1 MQNSNDII
9 VSEGDNEFLRLVR
22 ENRERRY
29 ANDITK
35 TTKQDTSDIDSTRVN
50 NAQEQGDTGASKRSS
65 SRGNTNQREGRGEE
79 ASSEKESTASK
90 LRKKLQASVNQEDN
104 NTEDSGSKDSV
115 EAEKDD
121 NEESVEYTDTTLN
134 ENPLAGARS
143 TKEENFRNLR
153 NALKASNNRVSEL
166 ETELAA
172 RDEELK
178 KLDSVSELE
187 AKLAEAN
194 AKLEK
199 LQKYEDIMG
208 LYGTEGFKEEYYDK
222 VDNIKKDI
230 MSLANDYGIGEDVIN
245 QAIQITNQ
253 RQLNEFLGQYFD
265 VYSVQDIRKSV
276 KEIQGILSAREEAE
290 NNPVKTREYLLTNF
304 AKKKDAMDK
313 QSRENIKL
321 ASMSAWTEMSETYSN
336 PASGVDILQEKKG
349 NKEHN
354 DTRLGILNN
363 SSQEFGKLVAVLT
376 DNGLKSLPSN
386 VARALASRFQ
396 LGETAAYAIVQAE
409 SLKKEND
416 ELRAEL
422 KKFTNYSRPLG
433 SAGSSSAVTGK
444 TTGTTEL
451 KGRDLARYLYSS
463 AENKVKQIQ

>member
-29 ANDITK
+29 SNDTTK
-35 TTKQDTSDIDSTRVN
+35 TTKQDTSDIDSTRVD
-50 NAQEQGDTGASKRSS
+50 NAQGQGDTGASKRAS
-65 SRGNTNQREGRGEE
+65 SRGNTNQGRGEE
-79 ASSEKESTASK
+79 TSNEKESTASK
-90 LRKKLQASVNQEDN
+90 LRKKLQASVNQEGS
-104 NTEDSGSKDSV
+104 NTEDSGNKNSV
-115 EAEKDD
+115 EVEKDN
-121 NEESVEYTDTTLN
+121 NEESVDYTDITIN

-166 ETELAA
+166 ETEIAA
-172 RDEELK
+172 KEEELK
-178 KLDSVSELE
+178 KLESVSELE

-199 LQKYEDIMG
+199 LQKYEDIIG

-230 MSLANDYGIGEDVIN
+230 MSLANDYGVGEDVIN
-245 QAIQITNQ
+245 QAIGITNQ
-253 RQLNEFLGQYFD
+253 KQLNEFLGQYFD

-276 KEIQGILSAREEAE
+276 KEIQGILNAREEAE

-354 DTRLGILNN
+354 ETRLGILNN

-376 DNGLKSLPSN
+376 DNGLRSLPSN

-444 TTGTTEL
+444 ATATTEL

>member
-1 MQNSNDII
+1 MQNSDNII
-9 VSEGDNEFLRLVR
+9 LSEGENEFLRLVR

-29 ANDITK
+29 SNDTTN
-35 TTKQDTSDIDSTRVN
+35 TTKQNPSNINSIRAN
-50 NAQEQGDTGASKRSS
+50 NAQEQGDTGASEGLT
-65 SRGNTNQREGRGEE
+65 SRGDTDKRE
-79 ASSEKESTASK
+79 ASNEEENSVKK
-90 LRKKLQASVNQEDN
+90 IRRKVEQKQQEAVRS
-104 NTEDSGSKDSV
+104 TEDSSNKES
-115 EAEKDD
+115 ASS
-121 NEESVEYTDTTLN
+121 NEEEGNESVEYTDTTLN
-134 ENPLAGARS
+134 ENPLTGARS

-172 RDEELK
+172 REEDLK
-178 KLDSVSELE
+178 KLDSVSDLE

-194 AKLEK
+194 SKIEK
-199 LQKYEDIMG
+199 LQKYEDIIG

-222 VDNIKKDI
+222 VDNIKNDI
-230 MSLANDYGIGEDVIN
+230 MSLANDYGIGEDVID

-265 VYSVQDIRKSV
+265 VYSVQDIRKSI
-276 KEIQGILSAREEAE
+276 KEIQGILNAREEAE

-336 PASGVDILQEKKG
+336 PASGVEILQEKKG

-376 DNGLKSLPSN
+376 DNGLRSLPSN

-444 TTGTTEL
+444 NTGTTEL

>member
-1 MQNSNDII
+1 MQNSDNII
-9 VSEGDNEFLRLVR
+9 LSEGENEFLRLVR

-29 ANDITK
+29 SNDTTN
-35 TTKQDTSDIDSTRVN
+35 TTKQNPSNINSIRAN
-50 NAQEQGDTGASKRSS
+50 NAQEQGDTGAGEGLT
-65 SRGNTNQREGRGEE
+65 SRGDTDKRE
-79 ASSEKESTASK
+79 ASNEESSVK
-90 LRKKLQASVNQEDN
+90 KIRRKVEQKQQEAVRS
-104 NTEDSGSKDSV
+104 TEDSSNKES
-115 EAEKDD
+115 ASS
-121 NEESVEYTDTTLN
+121 NEEEGNESVEYTDNTLT

-172 RDEELK
+172 REEDLK

-187 AKLAEAN
+187 AQLAEAN
-194 AKLEK
+194 SKIEK
-199 LQKYEDIMG
+199 LQKYEDIIG

-230 MSLANDYGIGEDVIN
+230 MSLANDYGIGEDVIDH
-245 QAIQITNQ
+245 AIQITNQ
-253 RQLNEFLGQYFD
+253 KQLNEFLGQYFD
-265 VYSVQDIRKSV
+265 VYSVQDIRKSI
-276 KEIQGILSAREEAE
+276 KEIQGILNAREEAE

-416 ELRAEL
+416 ELKAEL
-422 KKFTNYSRPLG
+422 KKFTNYNRPLG
-433 SAGSSSAVTGK
+433 NAGSSSAVSGK
-444 TTGTTEL
+444 NSTTAEL
-451 KGRDLARYLYSS
+451 KGKDLARYLFSS
-463 AENKVKQIQ
+463 AENKLKQVQ

>member
-1 MQNSNDII
+1 MQNSDNII
-9 VSEGDNEFLRLVR
+9 LSEGENEFLRLVR

-29 ANDITK
+29 SNDTTN
-35 TTKQDTSDIDSTRVN
+35 TTKQNPSNINSTRAN
-50 NAQEQGDTGASKRSS
+50 NAQEQGDTGAGEGLT
-65 SRGNTNQREGRGEE
+65 SRGDTDKRE
-79 ASSEKESTASK
+79 ASNEESSVK
-90 LRKKLQASVNQEDN
+90 KIRRKVEQKQQEAVRS
-104 NTEDSGSKDSV
+104 TEDSSNKES
-115 EAEKDD
+115 ASS
-121 NEESVEYTDTTLN
+121 NEEEEGNESVEYTDNTLT

-172 RDEELK
+172 REEDLK

-187 AKLAEAN
+187 AQLAEAN
-194 AKLEK
+194 SKIEK
-199 LQKYEDIMG
+199 LQKYEDIIG

-230 MSLANDYGIGEDVIN
+230 MSLANDYGIGEDVIDH
-245 QAIQITNQ
+245 AIQITNQ

-265 VYSVQDIRKSV
+265 VYSVQDIRKSI
-276 KEIQGILSAREEAE
+276 KEIQGILNAREEAE

-336 PASGVDILQEKKG
+336 PSSGVDILQEKKG

-354 DTRLGILNN
+354 DTRVGILNN
-363 SSQEFGKLVAVLT
+363 ASQEFGKLVAVLT

-433 SAGSSSAVTGK
+433 NAGSSSAVSGK
-444 TTGTTEL
+444 NSATSEL
-451 KGRDLARYLYSS
+451 KGKELARFLFSS
-463 AENKVKQIQ
+463 AESKIKQTQ

>member
-29 ANDITK
+29 ANDTTK
-35 TTKQDTSDIDSTRVN
+35 TTKQDTSDIDSTRVD
-50 NAQEQGDTGASKRSS
+50 NAQGQGDTGASKRAS
-65 SRGNTNQREGRGEE
+65 SRGNTNRGRGEE
-79 ASSEKESTASK
+79 ASIEKESTASK
-90 LRKKLQASVNQEDN
+90 LRQKLQANINQQGS
-104 NTEDSGSKDSV
+104 NTERSV
-115 EAEKDD
+115 DKSSTEVETDD
-121 NEESVEYTDTTLN
+121 NEESVDYTDTTLN

-166 ETELAA
+166 ETEIAA
-172 RDEELK
+172 KEEELK
-178 KLDSVSELE
+178 KLESVSELE
-187 AKLAEAN
+187 AQLAEAN

-199 LQKYEDIMG
+199 LQKYEDIIG

-230 MSLANDYGIGEDVIN
+230 MSLANDYGVGEEVIN
-245 QAIQITNQ
+245 QSIGITNQ

-276 KEIQGILSAREEAE
+276 KEIQGILNAREEAE

-354 DTRLGILNN
+354 ETRLGILNN

-376 DNGLKSLPSN
+376 DNGLRSLPSN

-444 TTGTTEL
+444 TTSTTEL

>member
-1 MQNSNDII
+1 MQNSDNII
-9 VSEGDNEFLRLVR
+9 LSEGENEFLRLVR

-29 ANDITK
+29 SNDTTN
-35 TTKQDTSDIDSTRVN
+35 TTKQNPSNINSTRAN
-50 NAQEQGDTGASKRSS
+50 NAQEQGDTGAGEGLT
-65 SRGNTNQREGRGEE
+65 SRGDTDKRE
-79 ASSEKESTASK
+79 ASNEESSVK
-90 LRKKLQASVNQEDN
+90 KIRRKVEQKQQEAVRS
-104 NTEDSGSKDSV
+104 TEDSSNKES
-115 EAEKDD
+115 ASS
-121 NEESVEYTDTTLN
+121 NEEEGNESVEDTDTTLN

-172 RDEELK
+172 REEELK

-187 AKLAEAN
+187 TQLAEAN

-230 MSLANDYGIGEDVIN
+230 MSLANDYGVGEDVIN

-276 KEIQGILSAREEAE
+276 KEIQGILNAREEAE

-376 DNGLKSLPSN
+376 DNGLRSLPSN

>member
-29 ANDITK
+29 ADDTTK
-35 TTKQDTSDIDSTRVN
+35 TTKQNTSDIDSTRVD
-50 NAQEQGDTGASKRSS
+50 NAQGQGDTGASKRAS
-65 SRGNTNQREGRGEE
+65 SRGNTNQGRGEE
-79 ASSEKESTASK
+79 ASIEKESTASK
-90 LRKKLQASVNQEDN
+90 LRKKLQASVNQEGS
-104 NTEDSGSKDSV
+104 NTEGSVDKSNTEV
-115 EAEKDD
+115 EKDN
-121 NEESVEYTDTTLN
+121 NEESVDYTDTTLN

-166 ETELAA
+166 ETEIAA
-172 RDEELK
+172 KEEELK
-178 KLDSVSELE
+178 KLESVSELE

-199 LQKYEDIMG
+199 LQKYEDIIG

-230 MSLANDYGIGEDVIN
+230 MSLANDYGVGEDIIN

-354 DTRLGILNN
+354 ETRLGILNN

-376 DNGLKSLPSN
+376 DNGLRSLPSN

-444 TTGTTEL
+444 TTSTTEL

>member
-1 MQNSNDII
+1 MNEEQDVIL
-9 VSEGDNEFLRLVR
+9 SEGDNEFLRLVR

-29 ANDITK
+29 GNDTTK
-35 TTKQDTSDIDSTRVN
+35 TTKQNTSDNDSIGVN
-50 NAQEQGDTGASKRSS
+50 NAQEQRDTRGSKRLVASGDS
-65 SRGNTNQREGRGEE
+65 NKRETSGNEE
-79 ASSEKESTASK
+79 VNVEKESTASK
-90 LRKKLQASVNQEDN
+90 LRKKLQAKESG
-104 NTEDSGSKDSV
+104 NTEDSSSENGFD
-115 EAEKDD
+115 EEKDND
-121 NEESVEYTDTTLN
+121 KESVEYTDTTLN

-166 ETELAA
+166 ETEIAA
-172 RDEELK
+172 KDEELK

-187 AKLAEAN
+187 SQLAEAN

-199 LQKYEDIMG
+199 LQKYEDIIG

-222 VDNIKKDI
+222 VDNIKSDI
-230 MSLANDYGIGEDVIN
+230 MSLATDYGVGEDVIN
-245 QAIQITNQ
+245 HAIGITNQ

-265 VYSVQDIRKSV
+265 VYSVQDIRKNI
-276 KEIQGILSAREEAE
+276 KEIQGILNAREEAE

-304 AKKKDAMDK
+304 AKKKDAQEK
-313 QSRENIKL
+313 QNRENIKL

-336 PASGVDILQEKKG
+336 PSSGVEILQEKKG

-376 DNGLKSLPSN
+376 DNGLRSLPSN

-433 SAGSSSAVTGK
+433 NAGSSSTVTGK
-444 TTGTTEL
+444 NLAGNDL
-451 KGRDLARYLYSS
+451 KGKDLARFIFNTVSEK
-463 AENKVKQIQ
+463 AENIQ

>member
-29 ANDITK
+29 ANDTTN
-35 TTKQDTSDIDSTRVN
+35 TTKQGTSDIDSTRVD
-50 NAQEQGDTGASKRSS
+50 NAQEQGDTGASKRAS
-65 SRGNTNQREGRGEE
+65 SRRNTNQGREE

-90 LRKKLQASVNQEDN
+90 LRKKLQASINQEN
-104 NTEDSGSKDSV
+104 INTEDSGSQNSV

-166 ETELAA
+166 ETEIAA
-172 RDEELK
+172 KEEELK
-178 KLDSVSELE
+178 KLESVSELE
-187 AKLAEAN
+187 AQLAEAN

-199 LQKYEDIMG
+199 LQKYEDIIG
-208 LYGTEGFKEEYYDK
+208 LYGTEGFKEEYYDR

-230 MSLANDYGIGEDVIN
+230 MSLANDYGIGEDVIDH
-245 QAIQITNQ
+245 AITITNQ

-276 KEIQGILSAREEAE
+276 KEIQGILNAREEAE

-376 DNGLKSLPSN
+376 DNGLRSLPSN

-444 TTGTTEL
+444 NTGTTEL

>member
-29 ANDITK
+29 ANDTTK
-35 TTKQDTSDIDSTRVN
+35 TTKQDTSDIDSTRVD
-50 NAQEQGDTGASKRSS
+50 NAQEQGDTGASKRAS
-65 SRGNTNQREGRGEE
+65 SRGNTNQGRGEE

-90 LRKKLQASVNQEDN
+90 LRKKLQASVNQEGS
-104 NTEDSGSKDSV
+104 NTEGSVDKSSTEV
-115 EAEKDD
+115 EKDN
-121 NEESVEYTDTTLN
+121 NEESVDYTDTTLN

-166 ETELAA
+166 ETEIAA
-172 RDEELK
+172 KEEELK
-178 KLDSVSELE
+178 KLESVSELE

-199 LQKYEDIMG
+199 LQKYEDIIG

-230 MSLANDYGIGEDVIN
+230 MSLANDYGVGEDIIN
-245 QAIQITNQ
+245 QAIGITNQ

-354 DTRLGILNN
+354 ETRLGILNN

-376 DNGLKSLPSN
+376 DNGLRSLPSN

-444 TTGTTEL
+444 TTATTEL

>member
-29 ANDITK
+29 SNDTTK
-35 TTKQDTSDIDSTRVN
+35 TTKQDTSDIDSTRVD
-50 NAQEQGDTGASKRSS
+50 NAQGQGDTGASKRAS
-65 SRGNTNQREGRGEE
+65 SRGNTNQGRGEE
-79 ASSEKESTASK
+79 TSNEKESTASK
-90 LRKKLQASVNQEDN
+90 LRKKLQASVNQEGS
-104 NTEDSGSKDSV
+104 NTEDSGNKNSV
-115 EAEKDD
+115 EVEKDN
-121 NEESVEYTDTTLN
+121 NEESVDYTDITLN

-166 ETELAA
+166 ETEIAA
-172 RDEELK
+172 KEEELK
-178 KLDSVSELE
+178 KLESVSELE

-199 LQKYEDIMG
+199 LQKYEDIIG

-230 MSLANDYGIGEDVIN
+230 MSLANDYGVGEDVIN
-245 QAIQITNQ
+245 QAIGITNQ
-253 RQLNEFLGQYFD
+253 KQLNEFLGQYFD

-276 KEIQGILSAREEAE
+276 KEIQGILNAREEAE

-354 DTRLGILNN
+354 ETRLGILNN

-376 DNGLKSLPSN
+376 DNGLRSLPSN

-444 TTGTTEL
+444 ATATTEL

>member
-1 MQNSNDII
+1 MQNSDNII
-9 VSEGDNEFLRLVR
+9 LSEGENEFLRLVR

-29 ANDITK
+29 SNDTTN
-35 TTKQDTSDIDSTRVN
+35 TTKQNPSNINSTRAN
-50 NAQEQGDTGASKRSS
+50 NAQEQGDTGASEGLT
-65 SRGNTNQREGRGEE
+65 SRGDTDKRE
-79 ASSEKESTASK
+79 ASNEEENSVKK
-90 LRKKLQASVNQEDN
+90 IRRKVEQKQQEAVRP
-104 NTEDSGSKDSV
+104 TEDSSNKES
-115 EAEKDD
+115 ASS
-121 NEESVEYTDTTLN
+121 NEEEGNESVEYTDNTLT

-172 RDEELK
+172 REEDLK

-194 AKLEK
+194 SKIEK
-199 LQKYEDIMG
+199 LQKYEDIIG

-230 MSLANDYGIGEDVIN
+230 MSLANDYGIGEDVIDH
-245 QAIQITNQ
+245 AIQITNQ

-265 VYSVQDIRKSV
+265 VYSVQDIRKSI
-276 KEIQGILSAREEAE
+276 KEIQGILNAREEAE

-336 PASGVDILQEKKG
+336 PASGVEILQEKKG

>member
-29 ANDITK
+29 ANDTTK

-50 NAQEQGDTGASKRSS
+50 NAQEQGDTGSSKRAS
-65 SRGNTNQREGRGEE
+65 SRGNTNQREGREEE

-90 LRKKLQASVNQEDN
+90 LRKKLQASIQQEDS
-104 NTEDSGSKDSV
+104 NTEDSVSKDSV

-166 ETELAA
+166 ETEIAA
-172 RDEELK
+172 KEEELK

-187 AKLAEAN
+187 AQLAEAN

-199 LQKYEDIMG
+199 LQKYEDIIG

-230 MSLANDYGIGEDVIN
+230 MNLANDYGVGEDVIN

-444 TTGTTEL
+444 TSSTTEL